1 MRLIY
6 TLLAIILIS
15 STANSQTWVQ
25 KLNGRS
31 VWSLTKDD
39 QGNIYAGGLTGA
51 NSRIW
56 RSSNGGDSWDTIYA
70 GAGNTMWA
78 IDFDD
83 NGNIFVANYS
93 DGLLISTNGG
103 ANFTVLSTTAFNS
116 EKPQGVACGSNGYV
130 FVSTSMGFFR
140 STNSG
145 ANFTQTGLTGLNV
158 LPVLVDKDS
167 SNIVYVGVSSGTG
180 TGIGFYRSTDNGA
193 TFSAN
198 LNSGKNG
205 YSLFQNTD
213 GSLYMVTTTS
223 PYNVDKSTNKG
234 LTRSTLGNA
243 LSATRGVTLDLA
255 GNIYLTGNGGAYKST
270 NGGTSFTNFNL
281 TGSCTPVLTYQNKI
295 LVGSISGSIGVNI
308 FTDST
313 ISGIEPGSILPA
325 GFSLGQNYPNPFNP
339 ETNIKFSIP
348 VASDVMIILYDISG
362 REVKTLLNGYK
373 NPGVYEIKINADGL
387 SSGVYFYKMTA
398 NASSEIRK
406 MVVMK

>member
-234 LTRSTLGNA
+234 LTWSTLGNA
-243 LSATRGVTLDLA
+243 LSATELH
-255 GNIYLTGNGGAYKST
+255 
-270 NGGTSFTNFNL
+270 
-281 TGSCTPVLTYQNKI
+281 
-295 LVGSISGSIGVNI
+295 
-308 FTDST
+308 
-313 ISGIEPGSILPA
+313 SILQ
-325 GFSLGQNYPNPFNP
+325 G
-339 ETNIKFSIP
+339 
-348 VASDVMIILYDISG
+348 IS
-362 REVKTLLNGYK
+362 T
-373 NPGVYEIKINADGL
+373 
-387 SSGVYFYKMTA
+387 
-398 NASSEIRK
+398 
-406 MVVMK
+406 

>member
-1 MRLIY
+1 MKFIY
-6 TLLAIILIS
+6 TFLAIIIL
-15 STANSQTWVQ
+15 TTAANSQTWVQ

-103 ANFTVLSTTAFNS
+103 ANFTVLSTTAFNG

-130 FVSTSMGFFR
+130 FVTTSMGFFR

-145 ANFTQTGLTGLNV
+145 TNFTQTGLTGLNV

-167 SNIVYVGVSSGTG
+167 SNIVYAGVSSGTG
-180 TGIGFYRSTDNGA
+180 VGIGFYRSTDNGA
-193 TFSAN
+193 TFSSN

-205 YSLFQNTD
+205 YSLFQNSD
-213 GSLYMVTTTS
+213 GSLYLVTTTS

-234 LTRSTLGNA
+234 LTWATLGNA

-255 GNIYLTGNGGAYKST
+255 GNIYLTGNGGAYRST
-270 NGGTSFTNFNL
+270 NGGSTFTNFNL
-281 TGSCTPVLTYQNKI
+281 TGSSTPVLTFQNKI

-313 ISGIEPGSILPA
+313 ISGIDPGSMLPTR
-325 GFSLGQNYPNPFNP
+325 FSLDQNYPNPFNP
-339 ETNIKFSIP
+339 ETNIKFSLP
-348 VASDVMIILYDISG
+348 VSSDVMIILYDISG
-362 REVKTLLNGYK
+362 REVKTLLNEYK
-373 NPGVYEIKINADGL
+373 NPGIYEININADGL
-387 SSGVYFYKMTA
+387 SSGVYFYKMITKGF
-398 NASSEIRK
+398 SEIRK
-406 MVVMK
+406 MVLMK